1 MTRFAIIATEQDQ
14 ASRNIGNRII
24 ELGKFEPDKEKP
36 YRTFKKDNDILV
48 WHEKELIFATDLSEH
63 YNPDCFVCVFRHK
76 SDKNPKP
83 LLSVHA
89 TGNLLKP
96 LREGKPYELG
106 LAHPGYMITVLRNL
120 QSHVPQGYQ
129 VTYEA
134 THHSPTNLTKPVM
147 FVEIGSSEEQWQ
159 DPNAIDA
166 VAKSV
171 LGLLETQVTDYKAC
185 VGFGGDHYQ
194 GKFTRNSLEGD
205 LAFGHI
211 IPNFKF
217 KELNPDIV
225 QQAIDRTIGC
235 RAVVL
240 DTGSQG
246 KQEERKPILEV
257 IEKNHIELIKLK

>member
-14 ASRNIGNRII
+14 ASKNIGNRII
-24 ELGKFEPDKEKP
+24 ELGKFEPDQETP
-36 YRTFKKDNDILV
+36 YRTFKRKDDILV
-48 WHEKELIFATDLSEH
+48 WHKEKLVLATDLSEH
-63 YNPDCFVCVFRHK
+63 YDPECFVCVYKHQ
-76 SDKNPKP
+76 SEKNPKP

-89 TGNLLKP
+89 TGNLKVP
-96 LREGKPYELG
+96 MREGKPYELG
-106 LAHPGYMITVLRNL
+106 LAHPGYMMTVLRNL
-120 QSHVPQGYQ
+120 QSHVPEGYQ

-134 THHSPTNLTKPVM
+134 THHSPTNLKKPVM
-147 FVEIGSSEEQWQ
+147 FVEIGSSEKEWQ

-166 VAKSV
+166 VARSV
-171 LGLLETQVTDYKAC
+171 LGLLETQVKDYTAC
-185 VGFGGDHYQ
+185 VGFGGDHCS
-194 GKFTRNSLEGD
+194 GKFTRSSLEGN

-211 IPNFKF
+211 FPNFKL
-217 KELNPDIV
+217 KELNPEVV

-240 DTGSQG
+240 DTHSLG

>member
-14 ASRNIGNRII
+14 ASKNIGNRII
-24 ELGKFEPDKEKP
+24 ELGKFELDQETP
-36 YRTFKKDNDILV
+36 YRTFKRKDDILV
-48 WHEKELIFATDLSEH
+48 WHNQDLVFATDLSEH
-63 YNPDCFVCVFRHK
+63 YDPDCFVCVFRHK
-76 SDKNPKP
+76 SEKPMP

-89 TGNLLKP
+89 TGNLKKP
-96 LREGKPYELG
+96 MREGKPYELG
-106 LAHPGYMITVLRNL
+106 IAHPGYMLTVLRNL
-120 QSHVPQGYQ
+120 QRYVPQGYQ

-147 FVEIGSSEEQWQ
+147 FVEIGSSEKEWQ
-159 DPNAIDA
+159 DPKAVDA
-166 VAKSV
+166 VAQSV

-185 VGFGGDHYQ
+185 VGFGGDHCS
-194 GKFTRNSLEGD
+194 GKFTDRSLEGN

-235 RAVVL
+235 KTVVL
-240 DTGSQG
+240 DTHSQG